1 MLDKL
6 RGAVTY
12 SDKTKEMLDK
22 ITDVFTSAA
31 MEDLVSKNKDVEKKH
46 KEISKIADKINA
58 KIAELTEIDKQMDE
72 LSDKYP
78 VLKKL

>member
-1 MLDKL
+1 LDKL

-72 LSDKYP
+72 LTDKYP